1 MITACELCTKITVE
15 NVMREEAERVAKMKV
30 AKTFAEEIISPILE
44 NLTEIPDHL
53 CIGYRYH
60 GSSAIALFT
69 KISDWQKSMTNRG
82 NPKWDRNLSG
92 MIRGS
97 IDFSLLDYEVL
108 NQYLAE
114 FGFQISYETE
124 WMKMT
129 RYSTSTADTS
139 LKVDTLY
146 LSMTC
151 PIENC

>member
-1 MITACELCTKITVE
+1 MITACELCAKITIE
-15 NVMREEAERVAKMKV
+15 NVMREEAERIAKMKV

-44 NLTEIPDHL
+44 NLTTIPDHL
-53 CIGYRYH
+53 RIGYRYH
-60 GSSAIALFT
+60 GSNAIALFT
-69 KISDWQKSMTNRG
+69 EISDWQKSMTNRG

-114 FGFQISYETE
+114 FGFQMSYETE

-129 RYSTSTADTS
+129 RYSTSTADTG